1 MKTTINLPDDLVREL
16 KLCAL
21 LQGRTLRDIVAEFLR
36 KGLAVSSSPIPQP
49 RETSKVEIGPD
60 GIPTI
65 RCRSEASAK
74 YIGID
79 ALLSLQQQ
87 TQTQEDF
94 HRAGLSI

>member
-36 KGLAVSSSPIPQP
+36 KGLAVSSSPIPLP
-49 RETSKVEIGPD
+49 TAPSKVEIGPD

-65 RCRSEASAK
+65 RCRAEASATH
-74 YIGID
+74 IGID

>member
-21 LQGRTLRDIVAEFLR
+21 LQGRTLRDMVAEFLR
-36 KGLAVSSSPIPQP
+36 KGLAVSSPIPQP
-49 RETSKVEIGPD
+49 TELSRVEIGPD

-65 RCRSEASAK
+65 RCRSEASAMH
-74 YIGID
+74 IGID

>member
-21 LQGRTLRDIVAEFLR
+21 LQGRTLRDLVAEFLR
-36 KGLAVSSSPIPQP
+36 KGLAVSSPTPQP
-49 RETSKVEIGPD
+49 TETSRLKIGPD

-65 RCRSEASAK
+65 RCRAEASARH
-74 YIGID
+74 IGID